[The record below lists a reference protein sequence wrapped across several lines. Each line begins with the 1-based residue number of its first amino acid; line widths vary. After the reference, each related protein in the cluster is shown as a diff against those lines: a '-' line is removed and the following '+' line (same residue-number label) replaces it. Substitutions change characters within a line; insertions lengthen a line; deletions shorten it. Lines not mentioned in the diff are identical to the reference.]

1 MKINAY
7 RYVSIDEGRGQK
19 HRGSAATCSLC
30 LASNNRYCHPA
41 DGVFDTNILLSHA
54 ICPSFLQKWLGYRAR
69 SRARIDYIIICAAPH
84 PWTGLLPRKFKPQ
97 KLILRAFSDF
107 SWKLPAI
114 RKLSVASIVCEVNQE
129 RECMCISWCGHCMS
143 FPTTR
148 RDWQRWR
155 WREVAAAKRCVYYW
169 SSTLKKNQRQSSLRW
184 ASSCG
189 LSTIGVGGLV
199 ATTILELQINGVPP

>member
-1 MKINAY
+1 M
-7 RYVSIDEGRGQK
+7 
-19 HRGSAATCSLC
+19 L
-30 LASNNRYCHPA
+30 
-41 DGVFDTNILLSHA
+41 
-54 ICPSFLQKWLGYRAR
+54 
-69 SRARIDYIIICAAPH
+69 
-84 PWTGLLPRKFKPQ
+84 
-97 KLILRAFSDF
+97 
-107 SWKLPAI
+107 
-114 RKLSVASIVCEVNQE
+114 VASIACEVNQE

-189 LSTIGVGGLV
+189 SSAIGVGWLV
-199 ATTILELQINGVPP
+199 AATKINLVIRVPPTHTISKILQQWPRALSSLAWPMITRLWLLHPSSIGSNLQLLHKYTCAHILISGAERVSLPEAP